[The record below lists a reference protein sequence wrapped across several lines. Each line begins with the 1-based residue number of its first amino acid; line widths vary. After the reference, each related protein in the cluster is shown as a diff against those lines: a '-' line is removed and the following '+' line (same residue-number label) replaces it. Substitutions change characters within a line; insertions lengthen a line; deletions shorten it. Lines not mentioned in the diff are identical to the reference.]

1 MGALEHLN
9 GGRCAMLRTACVSLW
24 LALIALPAGAA
35 DAARLDLESR
45 IQYSYYTED
54 LHALQNLV
62 DSLQSDT
69 KTDALHG
76 YYVGLANYRL
86 ALLYVDRAP
95 DKAKSLLERCV
106 SGLDES
112 LKAQPDFPDALAL
125 QAACLHRL
133 GELTAL
139 AVPLAG
145 HRSGSEMRRALELA
159 PKNPRVLLLEAIE
172 VHTRP
177 QEPPRGGPLATLQQ
191 ALAAFEVERAG
202 PEVVPSWGEAEAYAF
217 LARGYLAQGDAIA
230 ARGALEHALL
240 MAPDFVLAHRLM
252 KRITDG

>member
-1 MGALEHLN
+1 
-9 GGRCAMLRTACVSLW
+9 MLRAAWVIISLT
-24 LALIALPAGAA
+24 LAAPFARAT
-35 DAARLDLESR
+35 DASRLDVESR
-45 IQYSYYTED
+45 IQYGYYTED

-62 DSLQSDT
+62 DSLQGDT

-76 YYVGLANYRL
+76 YYVGLASYRL
-86 ALLYVDRAP
+86 ALLYAERAP
-95 DKAKSLLERCV
+95 DRAKALLERCV

-112 LKAQPDFPDALAL
+112 LKAQADFAESLAL

-133 GELTAL
+133 GELTSL

-145 HRSGSEMRRALELA
+145 HRSGTEMRRALALA
-159 PKNPRVLLLEAIE
+159 PMNPRVLLLEAVE

-177 QEPPRGGPLATLQQ
+177 QDTTRDSTLSTLQQ
-191 ALAAFEVERAG
+191 AVAAFEVERAG
-202 PEVVPSWGEAEAYAF
+202 PEVVPSWGEAEAYTF

-240 MAPDFVLAHRLM
+240 MAPDFALAHRLM